1 MTDPATLHAP
11 SVLMLSTADW
21 DRPLWTNKQH
31 LASRLHDHLGQ
42 LDYVNSLGLRRPSV
56 TTADVARAL
65 GKARSIFRHDRRRAG
80 PPTPAGL
87 RVLQPIVVPYHR
99 PGAVASVNRR
109 LLERTVAHWLS
120 QPQSKRVLWTFSPVT
135 YDLHDRAA
143 ATVYHCV
150 DLLAEIPGYDRV
162 AIAQGERAL
171 AHSGARAIAS
181 SRVVAAHLE
190 SVGFRDVLL
199 WENVADVDLIEAH
212 SSGQPRAADHVVFA
226 GNLTPLKVDFELLAA
241 LVTRIPRL
249 HLELAGPLAE
259 GGGKGP
265 PPGFMDA
272 HPRVHY
278 HGTLSPV
285 KMAELFGRCTVGLV
299 PYRDN
304 AYTSGVFPMKLFEY
318 LAAGLAVVSTSL
330 PSLPALIHL
339 ERCETTESFVAAVD
353 HHARCAPDDV
363 VRERIASARAHS
375 WVRRGSE
382 AYELILE
389 ELHGV
394 GSTV

>member
-1 MTDPATLHAP
+1 MSEPASVYSP

-31 LASRLHDHLGQ
+31 LASRLHTHLGQ

-56 TTADVARAL
+56 TSADLVRVL
-65 GKARSIFRHDRRRAG
+65 SKARSVVAHGRRQVGLPA
-80 PPTPAGL
+80 PAGL
-87 RVLQPIVVPYHR
+87 RVLQPVVVPYHR
-99 PGAVASVNRR
+99 PGAVASLNRR
-109 LLERTVAHWLS
+109 LLERTVGHWLS
-120 QPQSKRVLWTFSPVT
+120 QPPSTRVLWTFSPVT
-135 YDLHDRAA
+135 YGLHRRAA

-150 DLLAEIPGYDRV
+150 DLLAEIPGYDCV
-162 AIAQGERAL
+162 AIALGEEAL
-171 AHSGARAIAS
+171 ARSGARAIAS
-181 SRVVAAHLE
+181 SRAVAAHLE
-190 SVGFRDVLL
+190 SVGFREVLL

-212 SSGQPRAADHVVFA
+212 SSGQTREADHVVFA
-226 GNLTPLKVDFELLAA
+226 GNLTALKVDFALLAE
-241 LVTRIPRL
+241 LVTRLPRL

-265 PPGFMDA
+265 SPGFIDG
-272 HPRVHY
+272 HPRVRY

-285 KMAELFGRCTVGLV
+285 QMAELFGRCTVGLV

-330 PSLPALIHL
+330 PSLPSMAHL
-339 ERCETTESFVAAVD
+339 SRCETTTAFVAAVD
-353 HHARCAPDDV
+353 RYARCAPGDV
-363 VRERIASARAHS
+363 VRDRVEIARGHS
-375 WVRRGSE
+375 WVRRGNE

-389 ELHGV
+389 ELRGV
-394 GSTV
+394 GSTI